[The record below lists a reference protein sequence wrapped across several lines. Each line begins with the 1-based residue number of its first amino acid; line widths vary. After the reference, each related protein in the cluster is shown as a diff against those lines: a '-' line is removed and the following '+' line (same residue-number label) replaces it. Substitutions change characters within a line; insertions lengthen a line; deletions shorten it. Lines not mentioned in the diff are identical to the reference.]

1 MVNPA
6 LLVTVGRLTL
16 GLTRFVQQR
25 DLLQTLVV
33 PAQLS
38 IGMGHLNVRESERLA
53 FLSRSSRRRGAMEK
67 YGGGSNRG
75 FGAL

>member
-38 IGMGHLNVRESERLA
+38 IGMGHLNVHERLA